1 MTFTSD
7 AVYTPM
13 YSFYS
18 FFRFRYSLSMNLNL
32 AVTLLAIMICRMFC
46 KLNPGQCRSEY
57 SIGGMMLKGHTFLE
71 KTTANWLKCVDKCN
85 DDIRCQSFNYV
96 MTRGICELNDRTKDA
111 RPEHFVK
118 DSERV
123 YLKRLSKRGNCFPV
137 IKVIVSSIFCEKSI
151 HFLYANLLACLID

>member
-1 MTFTSD
+1 MTFSSD
-7 AVYTPM
+7 GLHSNVQ
-13 YSFYS
+13 FLL
-18 FFRFRYSLSMNLNL
+18 FFQIQIYYEYES
-32 AVTLLAIMICRMFC
+32 
-46 KLNPGQCRSEY
+46 KPGCHATCNYDMCEY

-151 HFLYANLLACLID
+151 HFLYANLLACLIDSLPRMSL